1 MKKSLLILM
10 ACAMAMGLYAKSV
23 PAGNCLTTCHS
34 TGRSASCLRNM
45 AFSTVRTNEVFD
57 VFHNEATC
65 GGEVLDDG
73 GLDVIAYGV
82 CWSKTHNPTVAD
94 AHTIDGTGM
103 GEFTSIL
110 TNLSPGTVYYVRA
123 YATNSAGTSYGEEV
137 SFLTLCLPEDQCEL
151 TFVLTDSYGDGWD
164 GSAIKVIDVETGI
177 LVATLANE
185 NRDGNYGEE
194 IEILPL
200 TVCNGRTIKFEW
212 VSGAWDREA
221 SYTVYDGQ
229 GEVIFSGEG
238 GFSTPVS
245 YVVQCCD
252 KIALDESNNYTY
264 FENFDSY
271 TSLTTTTTGVEPT
284 CWELVQSDV
293 QMTDA
298 NRPQLYYKSSY
309 AHSGSYSLLLNYRGV
324 YAMPA
329 LADESQVPLNRIKLE
344 MYLRQ
349 PRAYYQLQVGV
360 WEEEGV
366 FVPVATFNNN
376 GTGVEYVECDFSNY
390 TGSGNR
396 IAFRNVLADGYS
408 YNYSYN
414 YIDDIILTNSCDPV
428 TLPYFEDFDGYTT
441 STTAAT
447 GVAPSCWDLVKTDV
461 FMSDANRPQL
471 YYKSSYAHSGSY
483 SLLLNYRGVYAMP
496 ELSSETEIPL
506 NRMKLGMYLRQPRAY
521 YQLQVGVWEDG
532 GVFVPVATFNN
543 SNTGV
548 EFVECDFSNYN
559 GNSRRIAFRNVL
571 ANGYSYNYSYNYIDD
586 ITLTEIPS
594 TECAVT
600 LPYSE
605 NFDSYTASMTTT
617 TGVEPVCWELVRM
630 DVQTMTDANRP
641 QIYYKSAYAHSGNY
655 SLLLNYR
662 GIYAMPELSDEIE
675 IPLNQV
681 KLEMYLRQPRTYY
694 RLQVG
699 VWEEDGTFV
708 PVATFNNSS
717 TDVEFVECDFSN
729 YNGNSRRIAF
739 RNVLANGYSYNYS
752 YNYLDDI
759 TLVQIANKN
768 AEVTD
773 ANAVDALAADCDQ
786 VDVVVYPNPTK
797 DVVNV
802 QCTMNN
808 AQCSGIEVID
818 VYGKVV
824 TTVVGANNDS
834 PAQINVSG
842 LAAGMYFVRVTT
854 DKGVVTKPFVKR

>member
-10 ACAMAMGLYAKSV
+10 TCAMAMGLYAKSV

-103 GEFTSIL
+103 GEFTSVL

-324 YAMPA
+324 YAMP
-329 LADESQVPLNRIKLE
+329 
-344 MYLRQ
+344 
-349 PRAYYQLQVGV
+349 
-360 WEEEGV
+360 
-366 FVPVATFNNN
+366 
-376 GTGVEYVECDFSNY
+376 
-390 TGSGNR
+390 
-396 IAFRNVLADGYS
+396 
-408 YNYSYN
+408 
-414 YIDDIILTNSCDPV
+414 
-428 TLPYFEDFDGYTT
+428 
-441 STTAAT
+441 
-447 GVAPSCWDLVKTDV
+447 
-461 FMSDANRPQL
+461 
-471 YYKSSYAHSGSY
+471 
-483 SLLLNYRGVYAMP
+483 

-605 NFDSYTASMTTT
+605 NFDSYTASTTTT

-729 YNGNSRRIAF
+729 YSGSSRRIAF

-834 PAQINVSG
+834 PAQINVSD

-854 DKGVVTKPFVKR
+854 DKGVVTRPFVKR